1 MKFKAKWSIDVK
13 KIVSILYPFLQ
24 KTSKIIQIIIYNV
37 CVHTLKCHEKRI
49 LIASN
54 TKDKLYG
61 NLLYIYEEL
70 KQYDYD
76 IKVLLINQAS
86 LVRKVQ
92 YNLKLLYYVATS
104 KYILI
109 DDFFP
114 LMYVLK
120 IREGSKFI
128 QVWHAL
134 GAYKKV
140 GYSREDIGHSTSITH
155 KNYTDTIV
163 SADAVIENYAEAF
176 GISKERVHAL
186 GIPRT
191 DLFFEEEKINKIKK
205 EVYEKYN
212 ILKDRKVILFA
223 PTFRGSG
230 RKSAYYPEN
239 YIDLDVIY
247 KNLDANDVFIIKLH
261 PFIKNKIKIKEE
273 YKNKIVDF
281 TSYDDINDLLL
292 VTDLLITDYS
302 SVIFEYAFMKK
313 PIIFYVPDLEEYSH
327 SRSFYY
333 EYTEYTYGTVA
344 KNQAELLSGIQ
355 NATVNSEK
363 LEKFKE
369 KFLNRCDGKSSKRF
383 VEELILKDDR

>member
-1 MKFKAKWSIDVK
+1 ME
-13 KIVSILYPFLQ
+13 KIYPFLQ
-24 KTSKIIQIIIYNV
+24 KASKIIQIIIYKV
-37 CVHTLKCHEKRI
+37 FVHTLKCHERRI

-61 NLLYIYEEL
+61 NLSYIYEEL
-70 KQYDYD
+70 QKYDYD
-76 IKVLLINQAS
+76 IKVLLLNKAKLWDKI
-86 LVRKVQ
+86 R

-120 IREGSKFI
+120 IRKGSKLI

-140 GYSREDIGHSTSITH
+140 GYSRKDIGHATSLTH

-163 SADAVIENYAEAF
+163 SADAVVENYAEAF
-176 GISKERVHAL
+176 GIGKERVHAL

-191 DLFFEEEKINKIKK
+191 DMFFDEEKIKKIKK
-205 EVYEKYN
+205 AIYEKYD
-212 ILKDRKVILFA
+212 ILKDKKVILFA

-230 RKSAYYPEN
+230 RKSAYYPED
-239 YIDLDVIY
+239 YI
-247 KNLDANDVFIIKLH
+247 NLDTIYEKLNANDVFVIKLH
-261 PFIKNKIKIKEE
+261 PFT
-273 YKNKIVDF
+273 KNKIVINKKYQDKIIDL
-281 TSYDDINDLLL
+281 TNYGDINELLL

-302 SVIFEYAFMKK
+302 SVIFEYAFMEK
-313 PIIFYVPDLEEYSH
+313 PVIFYVPDLEEYNH

-333 EYTEYTYGTVA
+333 DYNEYVYGTLA
-344 KNQAELLSGIQ
+344 KNQEELLKKME
-355 NATVNSEK
+355 NAMVDNVK
-363 LEKFKE
+363 LKAFKE

-383 VEELILKDDR
+383 VEELIVK

>member
-1 MKFKAKWSIDVK
+1 MRFKLKWGINMK
-13 KIVSILYPFLQ
+13 KIARNLYPFLQ
-24 KTSKIIQIIIYNV
+24 KVSKIIQIIMYNV
-37 CVHTLKCHEKRI
+37 FVHTLKCHERRI

-54 TKDKLYG
+54 TKAKLYG

-70 KQYDYD
+70 QKYDYD
-76 IKVLLINQAS
+76 IKVLLLNQA
-86 LVRKVQ
+86 RFWEKVQ

-120 IREGSKFI
+120 IRKGSKFI

-140 GYSREDIGHSTSITH
+140 GYSRKDIGHETSLTH

-191 DLFFEEEKINKIKK
+191 DLFFQKEKIERIKR
-205 EVYEKYN
+205 EIYEKHN
-212 ILKDRKVILFA
+212 ILKDKNIILFA

-230 RKSAYYPEN
+230 RKSAYYPES
-239 YIDLDVIY
+239 YINLNAIY
-247 KNLDANDVFIIKLH
+247 KSLEADDIFVIKLH
-261 PFIKNKIKIKEE
+261 PFV
-273 YKNKIVDF
+273 KNKIVINKKYQDKIIDL
-281 TSYDDINDLLL
+281 TKYGDINDLLV

-302 SVIFEYAFMKK
+302 SVIFEYAFMEK
-313 PIIFYVPDLEEYSH
+313 PIILYVPDLEEYHH

-333 EYTEYTYGTVA
+333 DYDEYVYGTIA
-344 KNQAELLSGIQ
+344 KNQEELMEEMK
-355 NATVNSEK
+355 NASIDNEK
-363 LEKFKE
+363 LRLFKE

-383 VEELILKDDR
+383 VEELILK